1 VYEQSSSTKPSFHN
15 NSTAK
20 YRNIPTFVD
29 TLFKHLSLRMRTSLL
44 FFVAL
49 FLLSTCNKK
58 QQSQKSLPEGFSVL
72 LTESTGMLPYGR
84 SLYLSPTEC
93 YEIQTEYGK
102 DKKVNFSLNQEQLLA
117 LAQAFEKQN
126 FAGIRS
132 QEIETA
138 DRGGITLLLRSQGNV
153 LSRADAGSTFIL
165 KEDRPRF
172 EALLA
177 EIAQIIQAPLQ
188 AQKVALELSL
198 DASFAQGQNQVSVM
212 IGNVLNYQSVQGV
225 QTEIPLHLIA
235 GPQEILV
242 NVYGRREGSQ
252 SPQSIASARLQV
264 NIEKQHRSIRLRLEG
279 NEVKA
284 VLE

>member
-1 VYEQSSSTKPSFHN
+1 
-15 NSTAK
+15 
-20 YRNIPTFVD
+20 
-29 TLFKHLSLRMRTSLL
+29 MRTFLL
-44 FFVAL
+44 FCIGL
-49 FLLSTCNKK
+49 FLLSNCNKK
-58 QQSQKSLPEGFSVL
+58 QQSQKSLPEGFSIL
-72 LTESTGMLPYGR
+72 LTESAGMLPYGR

-102 DKKVNFSLNQEQLLA
+102 DKKVSFQLSQEQLVA
-117 LAQAFEKQN
+117 LVQAFEQQDFK
-126 FAGIRS
+126 GIRS
-132 QEIETA
+132 QETETA
-138 DRGGITLLLRSQGNV
+138 DRGGITVLLRSQGNA

-177 EIAQIIQAPLQ
+177 EITKITQPALQ

-225 QTEIPLHLIA
+225 QTAIPLHLIA

-242 NVYGRREGSQ
+242 NVYGRKEGSQ
-252 SPQSIASARLQV
+252 GPQSIASARLQI
-264 NIEKQHRSIRLRLEG
+264 NIEKQHRFIRLRLEG
-279 NEVKA
+279 SEVKA
-284 VLE
+284 LVE